1 VWYRSTD
8 FIAPGLG
15 KLQLVY
21 TPGDSGEK
29 TTMNVYDFEGRG
41 VAMTMYNT
49 DGVNEISSCRINS
62 VAY

>member
-21 TPGDSGEK
+21 TPADGSEK
-29 TTMNVYDFEGRG
+29 TTMNVYDFKGRG
-41 VAMTMYNT
+41 VAMAMYNT
-49 DGVNEISSCRINS
+49 DEVNEICRINS